1 MTPDTIPQSVLFPDL
16 FDKPLVATFNQEH
29 ASSDGGAVL
38 LKAAERVYGLVKA
51 FARCLADKRA
61 PGKIRHTLADLIG
74 QRVFGIACGHPDG
87 NDADHLADDPIHKL
101 LLGRDPVSG
110 APLASQPTISRF
122 ENGARR
128 TVLYRMGRELAA
140 CVIERHRRRL
150 QGRARRI
157 TIDLD
162 PTDDLTHGAQQ
173 LTFFNGHYGGW
184 CYLPLLGFLSFDREA
199 EQYLCAA
206 VLRPGKAVA
215 ADGTLGLLCR
225 LLPLLRAAFPRARFL
240 VRLDGGFATPEIFD
254 FLDAEPRLDY
264 VVAMAK
270 NAVLQRHAESAMQ
283 VARAQS
289 EVGGETAHVYT
300 DTRYAARTWD
310 HERRVVIKAEV
321 VRLGDREPRDNP
333 RFVVTNLRQTPRFI
347 YEKVYCARGDIENRI
362 KELLDGLQIDRT
374 SCCLFSANQLRVF
387 LTAAAYVLMQE
398 LRLRAA
404 RTACART
411 QVTWLRDRLLKL
423 GVHVVR
429 SVRRV
434 VLHLPRST
442 PHLEAWRHIAL
453 ALGARRI
460 AHLSRRAHLL
470 PGRHRPL
477 RRRGCRCPT
486 LASVIPPRSAAQP
499 RLRLQ
504 AAMSETHSCADH
516 ALSVVESGPSRIM
529 QASPAPAPFTDRPA
543 HLGTAP
549 RRGGTGACASPAE
562 EAPAHAVRQQID
574 HAARHVD
581 RRHSA
586 RPGRRRG
593 QQDNDDAEVA
603 PDHPV
608 VELVVRERPRDRRRE
623 QPQASAHARRR
634 RKAKSSRTTGFS
646 FIVVPPTRT
655 SAAHPCDDIGTT
667 GQVPRESDVSPR
679 RTTAAPPRTR
689 SLERVG
695 IESRTCE
702 SRCPRSP
709 TPESPATVASPR
721 RSELARRTR
730 GSRRGC
736 RRRSG
741 SAPR

>member
-1 MTPDTIPQSVLFPDL
+1 MATMPTTWPTTPSTSCC
-16 FDKPLVATFNQEH
+16 
-29 ASSDGGAVL
+29 SGGT
-38 LKAAERVYGLVKA
+38 RCP
-51 FARCLADKRA
+51 AR
-61 PGKIRHTLADLIG
+61 
-74 QRVFGIACGHPDG
+74 
-87 NDADHLADDPIHKL
+87 
-101 LLGRDPVSG
+101 
-110 APLASQPTISRF
+110 PLASQPTISRF

-150 QGRARRI
+150 NGRARRI

-184 CYLPLLGFLSFDREA
+184 CYLPMLGVSE
-199 EQYLCAA
+199 
-206 VLRPGKAVA
+206 LRPRGGAVSVRGGAAARKAVA

-289 EVGGETAHVYT
+289 EVRGETAHVYT
-300 DTRYAARTWD
+300 DTRYAAGTWD

-404 RTACART
+404 RTACARS

-453 ALGARRI
+453 ALGAR
-460 AHLSRRAHLL
+460 A
-470 PGRHRPL
+470 G
-477 RRRGCRCPT
+477 
-486 LASVIPPRSAAQP
+486 
-499 RLRLQ
+499 
-504 AAMSETHSCADH
+504 
-516 ALSVVESGPSRIM
+516 
-529 QASPAPAPFTDRPA
+529 
-543 HLGTAP
+543 
-549 RRGGTGACASPAE
+549 
-562 EAPAHAVRQQID
+562 
-574 HAARHVD
+574 
-581 RRHSA
+581 
-586 RPGRRRG
+586 
-593 QQDNDDAEVA
+593 
-603 PDHPV
+603 
-608 VELVVRERPRDRRRE
+608 
-623 QPQASAHARRR
+623 
-634 RKAKSSRTTGFS
+634 
-646 FIVVPPTRT
+646 
-655 SAAHPCDDIGTT
+655 
-667 GQVPRESDVSPR
+667 
-679 RTTAAPPRTR
+679 
-689 SLERVG
+689 
-695 IESRTCE
+695 
-702 SRCPRSP
+702 
-709 TPESPATVASPR
+709 
-721 RSELARRTR
+721 
-730 GSRRGC
+730 
-736 RRRSG
+736 
-741 SAPR
+741 